1 MKRRLTALA
10 GVAAF
15 LVLALAGPASA
26 AGPRDAQGCENRK
39 TSVLDEYCD
48 STGG

>member
-26 AGPRDAQGCENRK
+26 AGPRDAQGCENTRAGA
-39 TSVLDEYCD
+39 LAPYCESD
-48 STGG
+48 